1 MNVLVK
7 VTRGWATLQ
16 RGIQNPETNI
26 QKSNTITVNQITL
39 HARGFF
45 PLEEVHVPRSE
56 ATATRRER
64 QEEKNYL
71 FIYFYLLQFNGK

>member
-64 QEEKNYL
+64 QEEKKIIYL
-71 FIYFYLLQFNGK
+71 FLFVTI